1 MDVSRLLKD
10 ALRPIVHYIPDYIR
24 GRQRERQLKSAR
36 PLISNERLVEDLSR
50 LPVDRGAIVLVHS
63 SLKALG
69 YVEGGPATVVE
80 ALVDV
85 FVERNAGTVML
96 PTYSIAGTMHATLL
110 TGEGF
115 DVRTT
120 PSNLGAIPEAFR
132 RHPDAIRSIHPTHSF
147 AAIGLDA
154 RWLVEEH
161 HTCGTSFGTGS
172 PMAKARDRH
181 GYLLGL
187 GTNLGNV
194 TYYHCLEEIEPDFPV
209 NVFTADSPI
218 SVECMDQEGRLHR
231 LEVRAHDRNV
241 SQTRIDRPENHGIR
255 NFFTRWFEG
264 HADLQWFQVG
274 EARSWLIRAGS
285 MYREAKLLMKRGIT
299 IYTTTSEIDSIE
311 RRDISHGSSAPE
323 QNAG

>member
-1 MDVSRLLKD
+1 
-10 ALRPIVHYIPDYIR
+10 
-24 GRQRERQLKSAR
+24 
-36 PLISNERLVEDLSR
+36 
-50 LPVDRGAIVLVHS
+50 VLVHS

-85 FVERNAGTVML
+85 FVEQNAGSVML
-96 PTYSIAGTMHATLL
+96 PTYSIDGTMHTTLL
-110 TGEGF
+110 TGAVF

-132 RHPDAIRSIHPTHSF
+132 RHSDAVRSIHPTHF
-147 AAIGLDA
+147 LAAIGPDA

-172 PMAKARDRH
+172 PMAKTLDRH
-181 GYLLGL
+181 SYLLGL

-194 TYYHCLEEIEPDFPV
+194 TYYHCLEEIEPNFPV

-218 SVECMDQEGRLHR
+218 SVECRDYEGRLHR
-231 LEVRAHDRNV
+231 LDIRAHDRSV
-241 SQTRIDRPENHGIR
+241 SRTRIDRPENASIR

-264 HADLQWFQVG
+264 HGDLQWFQVG
-274 EARSWLIRAGS
+274 EAKCWLIRVDS
-285 MYREAKLLMKRGIT
+285 MYGEAKRLMERGIT
-299 IYTTTSEIDSIE
+299 IYATTSEIESFE
-311 RRDISHGSSAPE
+311 RRDIPHDSSARE
-323 QNAG
+323 QDAG

>member
-1 MDVSRLLKD
+1 MDVGRLLKN
-10 ALRPIVHYIPDYIR
+10 ALRPIVHYITDYIR
-24 GRQRERQLKSAR
+24 GRQLKSAR
-36 PLISNERLVEDLSR
+36 PPISNERLVEDLSR
-50 LPVDRGAIVLVHS
+50 LPVDRGSIVLVHS

-69 YVEGGPATVVE
+69 YVEGGPATVVDV
-80 ALVDV
+80 LVNV

-110 TGEGF
+110 TGEAF

-147 AAIGLDA
+147 AAIGPDA

-172 PMAKARDRH
+172 PMAKALDRH
-181 GYLLGL
+181 CYLLGL

-194 TYYHCLEEIEPDFPV
+194 TYYHCLEEMEPDFPI

-218 SVECMDQEGRLHR
+218 SVECTDQEGRLHR
-231 LEVRAHDRNV
+231 LEVRAHDRNI

-255 NFFTRWFEG
+255 NFFTRWFER

-274 EARSWLIRAGS
+274 EARSWLMRADI
-285 MYREAKLLMKRGIT
+285 MYGEAKLLMKRGIT
-299 IYTTTSEIDSIE
+299 IYTTTSELDSIE
-311 RRDISHGSSAPE
+311 RRDISHGSSAQE